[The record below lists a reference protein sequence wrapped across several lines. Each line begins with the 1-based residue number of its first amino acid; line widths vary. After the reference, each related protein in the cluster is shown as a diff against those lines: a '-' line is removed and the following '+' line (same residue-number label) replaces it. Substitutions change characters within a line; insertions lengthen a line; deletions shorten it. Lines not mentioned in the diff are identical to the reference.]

1 VSEAISKTL
10 NKRLYREE
18 AEKEPVKKKAGGM
31 VKSSASKRADGIAIR
46 GKTKG
51 RFV

>member
-1 VSEAISKTL
+1 MKSKT
-10 NKRLYREE
+10 KSKREE
-18 AEKEPVKKKAGGM
+18 PVGIQKKERLQ

-51 RFV
+51 RMV